1 MRLRWWARVVL
12 VLTAVLAVGCA
23 HTKPPTVGPPPPPV
37 LPEGKTSFNY
47 IFDPS
52 NPALGLPADVQ
63 FVRPHPMETTSL
75 PKYPESALAARDGP
89 HREIVRIVIDTEGH
103 VSRVGDSPMG
113 RSDGGPFAEDYRR
126 SVEAAVK
133 TWRYDPGTLRHVE
146 DGPDHDGD
154 GKPDY
159 KVMTSWELV
168 AVYYDIRFTF
178 EIVDG
183 KGVVTANP

>member
-1 MRLRWWARVVL
+1 MRRARHAFVVPAL
-12 VLTAVLAVGCA
+12 VAVLAVGCA
-23 HTKPPTVGPPPPPV
+23 PKKPPTVSPPPPPA

-75 PKYPESALAARDGP
+75 PKYPDNALAARDRP
-89 HREIVRIVIDTEGH
+89 HHEVVRIVIDTDGH
-103 VSRVGDSPMG
+103 VSKVVDSPMG
-113 RSDGGPFAEDYRR
+113 PSDGGPFAEDYRR
-126 SVEAAVK
+126 AVAAAVK

-159 KVMTSWELV
+159 KVMTSSERV